1 MKCPFCGSLN
11 DKVIDSRSTKDDC
24 EIRRRRECLD
34 CGGRFTTYEQIEEI
48 MPIIKKK
55 NGEREPFDRNKIKK
69 GLMISCQKR
78 PVSIEA
84 IDGIVEKI
92 EKEIQSIDR
101 KEIETSTIGDL
112 VMKYLKEV
120 DKVAFIRF
128 ASVYMDF
135 GEPTDFIRKANELHD
150 EKND

>member
-55 NGEREPFDRNKIKK
+55 NGKREPFDRNKIKK

-92 EKEIQSIDR
+92 EKEIQSIDK